1 MQKDFHY
8 YATYCAAFI
17 AGYSHEESLDIAY
30 SAQFVD
36 LCSRTLLS
44 KLKAP
49 LSAATTQLQLELM
62 NARTDLVGLQ
72 DITRIWASFHFLP
85 GDLRA
90 EGPEKAGRMY
100 RSKYRLICKPNGDL
114 VKDTVDLAKG
124 GSLQA
129 AGIAMHVLADTWA
142 HSYFAGTPSLVIN
155 NTSNYF
161 YELFPSD
168 TGYQERLVDF
178 HHSPGSPDDLE
189 KGIYNNSI
197 YQGSENSIM
206 NLGHGRAGHLPDY
219 SFIRYKYL
227 PAWGNYEEI
236 IKDNPHDYYYAFCQ
250 MVYALEYLRGL
261 IPHFETDRYAFQAVS
276 PYEEEI
282 RQILEKRQPDACAD
296 WKALGEKLSGES
308 IGDFDLDKYQA
319 EYMELPESEKNRS
332 FLGRFILAA
341 LAQKS
346 MVTNKIFKSGNLL
359 AGFSVDYAEK
369 GFAGIRDFF
378 KLIEAFA
385 EEKRHD

>member
-90 EGPEKAGRMY
+90 EVPNAGRMY
-100 RSKYRLICKPNGDL
+100 RNKYRLICRPNGELL
-114 VKDTVDLAKG
+114 VDTVELAKG

-129 AGIAMHVLADTWA
+129 IGIAMHVLADTWA
-142 HSYFAGTPSLVIN
+142 HTYFAGTPSLVIN
-155 NTSNYF
+155 NTNNYF

-168 TGYQERLVDF
+168 TGYREKLVDF

-197 YQGSENSIM
+197 YQGNENTIM

-236 IKDNPHDYYYAFCQ
+236 IKDNPHDYYLAFCQ

-261 IPHFETDRYAFQAVS
+261 IPHFETSRYVIQAVS

-282 RQILEKRQPDACAD
+282 RGILEKRQLDACAD
-296 WKALGEKLSGES
+296 WKALGEKLSGEA
-308 IGDFDLDKYQA
+308 IEDFDLDKYQA
-319 EYMELPESEKNRS
+319 AYMALDESEKSKS
-332 FLGRFILAA
+332 FLGRFFLAA

-369 GFAGIRDFF
+369 GFRGIRDFV

-385 EEKRHD
+385 EEQRHD